1 MSQYASFSEGGLP
14 DKLQQPSEE
23 WVLDFYGESAGPPP
37 DPGRV
42 RIDGSILA
50 VTGLC
55 GLVTGRCTAMFD
67 PESVT
72 VMVGNASNQV
82 RLHYSDITS
91 LQVGGRGDVVTTSGG
106 GWTGRGRVRAG
117 RVHPLTEWLS
127 GSCRSAIVVDCGVE
141 QRVAP
146 CSSDEQVASHP
157 ALVFQASLLQHTS

>member
-23 WVLDFYGESAGPPP
+23 WVLDFYGGSAGAPP

-42 RIDGSILA
+42 RIDGSIVA
-50 VTGLC
+50 VTGLS
-55 GLVTGRCTAMFD
+55 GLVTSRCTAMFD

-106 GWTGRGRVRAG
+106 GWTGGGRVRAG
-117 RVHPLTEWLS
+117 RVHPLPS
-127 GSCRSAIVVDCGVE
+127 GCRARAD
-141 QRVAP
+141 QRSPLTA
-146 CSSDEQVASHP
+146 A
-157 ALVFQASLLQHTS
+157 